1 MSAKILFVDDEEHIL
16 SSLERLF
23 ADTGMDVLRAGSA
36 AEAMTLFERNEIAV
50 VVSDN
55 MMPGMRGIEFLCQ
68 LKDIAPQ
75 TVKILMTAYAD
86 LPTALEAINRGEVF
100 RFVVKPWDNDELVAI
115 VSQSVHRYHTLSAL
129 AREDEAILQSLA
141 QTIELKDP
149 YTRGHCARVAS
160 YALMIADELQLSPQ
174 LRKDI
179 RYGSWLHD
187 CGKIGVPE
195 AILNFGGPVAA
206 HEFDTIKKHPVW
218 GAEVA
223 RQARLSPTVVEIVL
237 HHHERYDGDGYPH
250 GLAGEQIP
258 LAPRIAAVADVYDAL
273 TTERP
278 YRRAYTWQK
287 GIDIL
292 RSMKGSA
299 LDPALV
305 DSFVAALKKRNLLP
319 NDSVGGERNHE

>member
-23 ADTGMDVLRAGSA
+23 ADTGMELLRAGSA
-36 AEAMTLFERNEIAV
+36 AEAMALFKRHEIAV

-55 MMPGMRGIEFLCQ
+55 MMPGGRGVEFLCE
-68 LKDIAPQ
+68 LKNIAPQ

-86 LPTALEAINRGEVF
+86 LPTALEAINRGEVH
-100 RFVVKPWDNDELVAI
+100 RFVLKPWDNDELLEI
-115 VSQSVHRYHTLSAL
+115 VGQAVNRYRTLSAL
-129 AREDEAILQSLA
+129 AREDEAILESLA

-149 YTRGHCARVAS
+149 YTRGHCVRVAS
-160 YALMIADELQLSPQ
+160 YALMIAEELQLSPQ

-195 AILNFGGPVAA
+195 AILNFGGPIASC
-206 HEFDTIKKHPVW
+206 EFETVKKHPVW
-218 GAEVA
+218 GAEVV
-223 RQARLSPTVVEIVL
+223 RRARLSSTVVDIVL
-237 HHHERYDGDGYPH
+237 HHHERFDGDGYPDK
-250 GLAGEQIP
+250 LAGEAIP
-258 LAPRIAAVADVYDAL
+258 LAARIAAVADVYDAL

-278 YRRAYTWQK
+278 YRRAYPWER
-287 GIDIL
+287 GIAIL
-292 RSMKGSA
+292 VSMKGSV

-305 DSFVAALKKRNLLP
+305 DVFISVLKKVELLP
-319 NDSVGGERNHE
+319 NYSIEGEQSHV